1 MILHEF
7 HIAQRHA
14 VAVGERHAV
23 AGDDATVGVEG
34 KNASGT
40 AGGDDDGF
48 RLHRAQHAVLY
59 VVAQHAV
66 QFAVGLN
73 QVEGKMLV
81 EAVNVGELQ
90 RGLEQ
95 RVQHVEAA
103 LVGREPR
110 ARDFHPAE
118 TAHVGA
124 TIWQTRPRT
133 APVLHL
139 NHFFRGVFDEILH
152 HVLLAQPVAAGDG
165 VVKVVFQRV
174 IFAHHPGR
182 AAFRRDGM
190 TTHRIDF

>member
-1 MILHEF
+1 MVLHEF
-7 HIAQRHA
+7 HVAQRHA
-14 VAVGERHAV
+14 VAVSERHAV
-23 AGDDATVGVEG
+23 AGNDAAVSVEG
-34 KNASGT
+34 KNAPGT

-48 RLHRAQHAVLY
+48 RLHRTQHTVLH
-59 VVAQHAV
+59 VVAEYAV
-66 QFAVGLN
+66 QLAFGFN
-73 QVEGKMLV
+73 QIQREMFIQAG
-81 EAVNVGELQ
+81 NVGELQ

-103 LVGREPR
+103 FVGREPR

-124 TIWQTRPRT
+124 TIRQTRPRA

-152 HVLLAQPVAAGDG
+152 HVLLAQPVAAGNG
-165 VVKVVFQRV
+165 VVKVIFQRV
-174 IFAHHPGR
+174 IFAHYPGR